1 MIEGVLRNLFVK
13 ASRLFKL
20 VFLLS
25 LLFLLISFPTLDSL
39 FTYSSP
45 IPLAG
50 AEGGDDFYTPRI
62 IDKDEENSFLNIVG
76 ETLIYRLSFLWFRR
90 IAEAEFYFGENE
102 TPGRYYA
109 VLDVEA
115 KGFVGWITQH
125 RRHTYRS
132 EFELIDGG
140 SQLRAVYHKRVIS
153 YGETEEVYESWM
165 DYNSM
170 RYNWRLLKNG
180 LLEKNERS
188 DIPEGKIF
196 YDVLSAFYNFRQGVF
211 GELEEGKNYRIDT
224 VPTIKGVTHFD
235 VRVATNEER
244 IELQNNGEQDFY
256 DTYLLM
262 VDIPKEIFDSKT
274 GDGRIWIGEGMLPVA
289 GLIESV
295 KGVGNVIGTLE
306 EINFDQDTEVE
317 EVGGG

>member
-1 MIEGVLRNLFVK
+1 M
-13 ASRLFKL
+13 
-20 VFLLS
+20 
-25 LLFLLISFPTLDSL
+25 
-39 FTYSSP
+39 
-45 IPLAG
+45 
-50 AEGGDDFYTPRI
+50 
-62 IDKDEENSFLNIVG
+62 
-76 ETLIYRLSFLWFRR
+76 
-90 IAEAEFYFGENE
+90 
-102 TPGRYYA
+102 
-109 VLDVEA
+109 
-115 KGFVGWITQH
+115 
-125 RRHTYRS
+125 
-132 EFELIDGG
+132 
-140 SQLRAVYHKRVIS
+140 
-153 YGETEEVYESWM
+153 YESWM

-274 GDGRIWIGEGMLPVA
+274 GDGRIWIGEGRLPVA